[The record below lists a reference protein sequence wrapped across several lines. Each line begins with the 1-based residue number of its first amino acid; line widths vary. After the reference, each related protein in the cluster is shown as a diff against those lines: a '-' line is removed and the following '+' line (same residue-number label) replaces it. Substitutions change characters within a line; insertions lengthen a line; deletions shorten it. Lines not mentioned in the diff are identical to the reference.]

1 MIEDFSNIELNGTTV
16 VVTAPD
22 KLPEKCV
29 AASIGM
35 FDGVHCGHKWLIAGL
50 RQLAARCG
58 MKSAV
63 ITFRNHPQ
71 NILHPDSDLKM
82 LMPLEARLEKLASTG
97 IDFIILM
104 DFTTELSKLDSTEY
118 IRLVS
123 QHYGVGALLM
133 GFNHH
138 FGHNR
143 SERYD
148 DYVRNGAMLGVEI
161 ERADEYHGEAA
172 PVSSSIIRKLI
183 DAGDVEAAALK
194 LGSPF
199 RLSGNVVHGFA
210 RGREIGFPTANIDV
224 GNKVIVP
231 RRGVYAVAVN
241 YCGISYGGMVN
252 IGIRPTFADGEKL
265 SIEVNLFD
273 FNGDIYGK
281 HIDMDFIARLR
292 DERPMKSIDDLKSQ
306 LEDDRNAAKTIL
318 AQRHKAGKTDN

>member
-1 MIEDFSNIELNGTTV
+1 MIEDFSNIELNGTKI
-16 VVTAPD
+16 VTSPD
-22 KLPEKCV
+22 KLPEKCL

-35 FDGVHCGHKWLIAGL
+35 FDGVHCGHKWLIASL
-50 RQLAARCG
+50 RQLAARHG

-63 ITFRNHPQ
+63 ITFRDHPQ

-118 IRLVS
+118 IRLVAT
-123 QHYGVGALLM
+123 HYGVGILLM

-143 SERYD
+143 GECYD
-148 DYVRNGAMLGVEI
+148 DYVRNGAMVGVKI
-161 ERADEYHGEAA
+161 GRADEYQGEAA
-172 PVSSSIIRKLI
+172 PVSSSIIRRLI
-183 DAGDVEAAALK
+183 EAGDVEMAARK

-210 RGREIGFPTANIDV
+210 RGRKIGFPTANINV
-224 GNKVIVP
+224 GNRVIVP
-231 RRGVYAVAVN
+231 RRGVYAVMVHF
-241 YCGISYGGMVN
+241 CGKNHGGMVN
-252 IGIRPTFADGEKL
+252 IGIRPTFADGDKL

-273 FNGDIYGK
+273 FDGDIYGK
-281 HIDMDFIARLR
+281 HVDMDFVARLR

-306 LEDDRNAAKTIL
+306 LEDDRDAAKRIL
-318 AQRHKAGKTDN
+318 AQRLKADNTDY